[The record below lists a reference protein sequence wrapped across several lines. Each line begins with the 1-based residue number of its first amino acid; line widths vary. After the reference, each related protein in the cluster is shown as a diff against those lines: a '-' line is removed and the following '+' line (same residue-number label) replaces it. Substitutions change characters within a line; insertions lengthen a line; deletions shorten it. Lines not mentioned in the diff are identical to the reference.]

1 MGNISITKLSDHVG
15 ADVIGV
21 DLREPLS
28 DVDFGIVLEAF
39 HRHSVIRLRDTGADD
54 AGIVAFSARFGR
66 KHSLIT
72 FIILGIRLPP
82 YIGR

>member
-54 AGIVAFSARFGR
+54 AGIGPMHCLAVYNGELRR
-66 KHSLIT
+66 
-72 FIILGIRLPP
+72 
-82 YIGR
+82 